1 MKKNKLLTTIAIL
14 SVILFAGCR
23 NDDYVAIDGGPCPV
37 VVSTTPVRNATLV
50 GRSEAPAS
58 QQAMRTTLVTA
69 KFNKKIDAKTINSS
83 SFIVKVTG
91 GANLAGTVTYS
102 DADST
107 ATFTS
112 SNKFA
117 DNTTYE
123 ARVTTA
129 VKDLMGNALQT
140 DYVWPFATGTT
151 LLPIIIATDPTNL
164 LKGVP
169 INKIITATFSVPM
182 DASTINTSTFT
193 LKNGTVSVVGLVSIN
208 GDVASFEPTNALIPS
223 TVYTAKISKLILNQD
238 GSAMTNDSTW
248 TFTTAATPPTVVAT
262 NPLNQAL
269 NVPLN
274 TTVSAVFSVPMNS
287 SSITTTTFI
296 IKAGGIDVLGEV
308 SYSGL
313 TATFNPTSDFL
324 PNTLYTAQITTGVNN
339 TLGTA
344 LTNDTV
350 WTFTTVDITPDVVF
364 TDPTNLEADV
374 ALNKSIAATFNVAMD
389 ASTFSNSTFTLKEG
403 NNIIAGVVS
412 YSGVTATFNPNSD
425 LAAGTT
431 YTANITTEVKS
442 ITNKLMLS
450 NHQWQFTTPA
460 NTVVLPFIDLKS
472 VARFGIISGV
482 GVSNNAGAS
491 VINNLDVG
499 IYPGARSSITGFPPA
514 TIVNGKTY
522 AADDGAAV
530 AAMLRL
536 AKLDL
541 VAAYLYAAGL
551 PASATISGNQGG
563 KTLAPGVYKST
574 STLSVDGS
582 PLTLDAQGDPNA
594 YWVFQVAS
602 TFKTTTGGSIV
613 LAGGAQAKNIFWQV
627 GSSATIG
634 TYTTFYGNIMALQ
647 SITMDPY
654 AVATGRMLAQNA
666 AVVMT
671 STNIINKP

>member
-1 MKKNKLLTTIAIL
+1 MKKNKLLTTIALL

-37 VVSTTPVRNATLV
+37 VKSTTPATNATLV
-50 GRSEAPAS
+50 GKSEAPAS
-58 QQAMRTTLVTA
+58 GQAMRTTLVTA
-69 KFNKKIDAKTINSS
+69 TFNKKIDAKTINAQT
-83 SFIVKVTG
+83 FIVKVTG
-91 GANLAGTVTYS
+91 GAILSGDVTYN

-112 SNKFA
+112 STKFA

-123 ARVTTA
+123 AKVTTG
-129 VKDLMGNALQT
+129 VKDLIGNALQT
-140 DYVWPFATGTT
+140 DYVWAFSTGTT
-151 LLPIIIATDPTNL
+151 VLPIIIATDPANGST
-164 LKGVP
+164 GVP
-169 INKIITATFSVPM
+169 INKTITATFSVDM
-182 DASTINTSTFT
+182 DQSTITTSTFT
-193 LKNGTVSVVGLVSIN
+193 LYNGTISVLGVVSTN
-208 GDVASFEPTNALIPS
+208 GAVASYDPTSILIPN

-238 GSAMTNDSTW
+238 GSALAEDSTW
-248 TFTTAATPPTVVAT
+248 TFTTAGIPPTVITT
-262 NPLNQAL
+262 NPANEAL

-274 TTVSAVFSVPMNS
+274 TTVSAVFSVPMNA
-287 SSITTTTFI
+287 SSITASTFSVRE
-296 IKAGGIDVLGEV
+296 GVNNVLGV
-308 SYSGL
+308 VNYSGS
-313 TATFNPTSDFL
+313 TASFNPTNDFL
-324 PNTLYTAQITTGVNN
+324 PNTLYTAHITTGVNN
-339 TLGTA
+339 TVGTA
-344 LTNDTV
+344 LIKDTV
-350 WTFTTVDITPDVVF
+350 WTFTTADITPEVVF
-364 TDPTNLEADV
+364 TDPANLDANVE
-374 ALNKSIAATFNVAMD
+374 LNKTIAATFNVAMD
-389 ASTFSNSTFTLKEG
+389 ATTFSNATFTLKQG
-403 NNIIAGVVS
+403 INTIAGVVS
-412 YSGVTATFNPNSD
+412 YSGVTATFNPSSN
-425 LAAGTT
+425 LTAGTT
-431 YTANITTEVKS
+431 YTANITTGVKS
-442 ITNKLMLS
+442 ITNKSMLS
-450 NHQWQFTTPA
+450 NHQWEFTTPA
-460 NTVVLPFIDLKS
+460 STVIVPFIDLLS

-530 AAMLRL
+530 AAMLKQ

-541 VAAYLYAAGL
+541 VAAYLFAAGL

-602 TFKTTTGGSIV
+602 TFTTTTGGSIV

-634 TYTTFYGNIMALQ
+634 TYTTFYGNILALQ

-666 AVVMT
+666 AVTMT

>member
-14 SVILFAGCR
+14 SVVLFAGCR

-50 GRSEAPAS
+50 GRSAAPAS
-58 QQAMRTTLVTA
+58 EQAMRTTLVTA
-69 KFNKKIDAKTINSS
+69 KFNKKIDPKTINAS
-83 SFIVKVTG
+83 SFTVKVTG
-91 GANLAGTVTYS
+91 GSTLAGTVTYS

-107 ATFTS
+107 ATFTAS
-112 SNKFA
+112 SKFA
-117 DNTTYE
+117 DNTTFE

-129 VKDLMGNALQT
+129 VKDLIGNALQA

-164 LKGVP
+164 LTGVP
-169 INKIITATFSVPM
+169 INKTITATFSVPM
-182 DASTINTSTFT
+182 DQSTITTSTFT
-193 LKNGTVSVVGLVSIN
+193 LKNGALAVLGVVSTN
-208 GDVASFEPTNALIPS
+208 GAVASFDPTIALIPS

-238 GSAMTNDSTW
+238 GSAMAKDTTW
-248 TFTTAATPPTVVAT
+248 TFTTAATPPTIITT
-262 NPLNQAL
+262 NPVNLAA
-269 NVPLN
+269 NVALN
-274 TTVSAVFSVPMNS
+274 TTVSAVFSVAMNAS
-287 SSITTTTFI
+287 SLTTTTFSI
-296 IKAGGIDVLGEV
+296 RAGANNVAGVV
-308 SYSGL
+308 NYSGV

-324 PNTLYTAQITTGVNN
+324 PNTVYTAHITTGVNN
-339 TLGTA
+339 TVGTA
-344 LTNDTV
+344 LLEDTV

-364 TDPTNLEADV
+364 TDPANLDADV
-374 ALNKSIAATFNVAMD
+374 ALNKTIAATFNVAMD
-389 ASTFSNSTFTLKEG
+389 ATTFSNSTFTLKEG

-425 LAAGTT
+425 LAANTT
-431 YTANITTEVKS
+431 YTANITTGVKS
-442 ITNKLMLS
+442 VTNKSMLS
-450 NHQWQFTTPA
+450 NHQWEFTTLA
-460 NTVVLPFIDLKS
+460 NTTVLPFIDLKS
-472 VARFGIISGV
+472 VGRFGIISGV

-522 AADDGAAV
+522 AADDGAAI
-530 AAMLRL
+530 AAMLKQ

-541 VAAYLYAAGL
+541 VAAYLFAAGL

-574 STLSVDGS
+574 STLSVDGT

-613 LAGGAQAKNIFWQV
+613 LAGGAQAKNIFWQT

-634 TYTTFYGNIMALQ
+634 TYTTFYGNILALQ

-666 AVVMT
+666 AVTMT